1 MRSMK
6 EFSQIEKKNL
16 YKVKEKIL
24 KVLGVT
30 VYRKE
35 RKQRCCWLALPMC
48 VDSDF
53 LDLTAITRTILL
65 TVLIHQNFMLGKNLS
80 LRKI

>member
-1 MRSMK
+1 MRLMK
-6 EFSQIEKKNL
+6 EFSQIVKKNL

-30 VYRKE
+30 VYRKK
-35 RKQRCCWLALPMC
+35 RKLRCGWLALPMY

-65 TVLIHQNFMLGKNLS
+65 TVLIHQNFMLDKNLS